1 MSTSRSES
9 SQPTSLHSSGHSGDN
24 EEVTNQSR
32 SSKRKQSIVWEH
44 FTKVRGV
51 NDSLH
56 AKCNYCEKLLSGG
69 SAYGT
74 THLKKHLNN
83 ACPKFKL
90 EHRIGL
96 SGSPRNEFKFD
107 QVKSRKDLAIACI
120 KHKYPFNIGEHEYF
134 EIFLSGLNPD
144 FKLPCRN
151 TIRSDVIEV
160 YEEEKVKIY
169 KLLDGLRCK
178 VSLTTDIWTSEH
190 SHVAYCCLTVHFV
203 DDSWELQKKIL
214 AFRKMPYPH
223 DGETLFSFM
232 TEMILEWNLDK
243 KLFSIVVDNATNNDV
258 MIRKVKDWILY
269 DLLVARD
276 VDLLH
281 VRCSAHI
288 LNLIVQD
295 GLNEIRGLID
305 KIRET
310 VRYLNK
316 SPAAS
321 QKFEMALSQ
330 CNLTDKRQVAMDV
343 PNRWNSTYELLATAL
358 PLKEAF
364 SRLQRIDKNYHWNP
378 SESEWDVAGVVHEC
392 LQIFYEVTHH
402 FSGRKWC
409 YESRVSNNQKSE
421 LESYLEEARFPRAE
435 SFNILDW
442 WKTSSPRLPVLAK
455 IARDILAVPATTVAS
470 EAALSVGGRIIDE
483 SRTCLLPD
491 EVEALVVT
499 DDWIESIPK
508 RTVHMESSGTQTD
521 NA

>member
-1 MSTSRSES
+1 MIDLLFCSLLSHSLDPSPRLLNPSQNPPLPPPPPPLSSTLTPLPPSPTPVVAVFAATSRKNES

-44 FTKVRGV
+44 FTK
-51 NDSLH
+51 
-56 AKCNYCEKLLSGG
+56 
-69 SAYGT
+69 
-74 THLKKHLNN
+74 
-83 ACPKFKL
+83 
-90 EHRIGL
+90 
-96 SGSPRNEFKFD
+96 
-107 QVKSRKDLAIACI
+107 KDA
-120 KHKYPFNIGEHEYF
+120 
-134 EIFLSGLNPD
+134 
-144 FKLPCRN
+144 
-151 TIRSDVIEV
+151 
-160 YEEEKVKIY
+160 
-169 KLLDGLRCK
+169 
-178 VSLTTDIWTSEH
+178 
-190 SHVAYCCLTVHFV
+190 
-203 DDSWELQKKIL
+203 
-214 AFRKMPYPH
+214 YPH

-232 TEMILEWNLDK
+232 KEMILEWNLDK

-364 SRLQRIDKNYHWNP
+364 SRLQRIDKNYHCNP

-392 LQIFYEVTHH
+392 LQIFYEATHH
-402 FSGRKWC
+402 FSGRKIYDTEAHLYIQRVRDKLVNLFIDYGGSCAISVNESNVISSSGVETRASLRDFDRWC

-435 SFNILDW
+435 TFNILDW
-442 WKTSSPRLPVLAK
+442 WKTNSPRLLVLAK
-455 IARDILAVPATTVAS
+455 IARDILAVPANTVAS
-470 EAALSVGGRIIDE
+470 EAAFSDGGRIIDE

-491 EVEALVVT
+491 AVEALVVA

-508 RTVHMESSGTQTD
+508 RSGVTKAQLLQTVEEERE
-521 NA
+521 

>member
-1 MSTSRSES
+1 
-9 SQPTSLHSSGHSGDN
+9 
-24 EEVTNQSR
+24 
-32 SSKRKQSIVWEH
+32 
-44 FTKVRGV
+44 
-51 NDSLH
+51 
-56 AKCNYCEKLLSGG
+56 
-69 SAYGT
+69 
-74 THLKKHLNN
+74 
-83 ACPKFKL
+83 
-90 EHRIGL
+90 
-96 SGSPRNEFKFD
+96 
-107 QVKSRKDLAIACI
+107 
-120 KHKYPFNIGEHEYF
+120 
-134 EIFLSGLNPD
+134 
-144 FKLPCRN
+144 
-151 TIRSDVIEV
+151 
-160 YEEEKVKIY
+160 
-169 KLLDGLRCK
+169 
-178 VSLTTDIWTSEH
+178 
-190 SHVAYCCLTVHFV
+190 
-203 DDSWELQKKIL
+203 
-214 AFRKMPYPH
+214 MPYPH

-232 TEMILEWNLDK
+232 KEMILEWNLDK

-364 SRLQRIDKNYHWNP
+364 SRLQRIDKNYHCNP
-378 SESEWDVAGVVHEC
+378 SESEWDVA
-392 LQIFYEVTHH
+392 
-402 FSGRKWC
+402 
-409 YESRVSNNQKSE
+409 E
-421 LESYLEEARFPRAE
+421 LCTNVYKFFMKLL
-435 SFNILDW
+435 I
-442 WKTSSPRLPVLAK
+442 T
-455 IARDILAVPATTVAS
+455 LAVAIPATTVAS
-470 EAALSVGGRIIDE
+470 EAAFSVGGRIIDE

-491 EVEALVVT
+491 AVEALVVA

-508 RTVHMESSGTQTD
+508 RSGVTKAQLLQTVEEERE
-521 NA
+521 

>member
-1 MSTSRSES
+1 MIDLLFCSLLSHSLDPSPRLLNPSQNPTLPPPPPPLSSTLPPPLPSPTPVVAVFAATSRKNES

-96 SGSPRNEFKFD
+96 SGSPRMSSNLTKLKVEKTW
-107 QVKSRKDLAIACI
+107 QLLA
-120 KHKYPFNIGEHEYF
+120 
-134 EIFLSGLNPD
+134 LSTN

-232 TEMILEWNLDK
+232 KEMILEWNLDK

-258 MIRKVKDWILY
+258 MIRKGKLETI
-269 DLLVARD
+269 VASVQEEDGVMHR
-276 VDLLH
+276 
-281 VRCSAHI
+281 RTRSGHI
-288 LNLIVQD
+288 PVAAPVIRKLQD
-295 GLNEIRGLID
+295 R
-305 KIRET
+305 KAP
-310 VRYLNK
+310 K
-316 SPAAS
+316 PS
-321 QKFEMALSQ
+321 
-330 CNLTDKRQVAMDV
+330 
-343 PNRWNSTYELLATAL
+343 ATA
-358 PLKEAF
+358 PSMFHQFQQCQKGVKIKEPAPF
-364 SRLQRIDKNYHWNP
+364 IDV
-378 SESEWDVAGVVHEC
+378 E
-392 LQIFYEVTHH
+392 
-402 FSGRKWC
+402 
-409 YESRVSNNQKSE
+409 
-421 LESYLEEARFPRAE
+421 
-435 SFNILDW
+435 
-442 WKTSSPRLPVLAK
+442 
-455 IARDILAVPATTVAS
+455 
-470 EAALSVGGRIIDE
+470 VGGRSLDE
-483 SRTCLLPD
+483 QR
-491 EVEALVVT
+491 
-499 DDWIESIPK
+499 
-508 RTVHMESSGTQTD
+508 SSGSTPSIVKGGIKFVTMSNIT
-521 NA
+521 NAISELNKGKKKA

>member
-1 MSTSRSES
+1 MIDLLFCS
-9 SQPTSLHSSGHSGDN
+9 
-24 EEVTNQSR
+24 
-32 SSKRKQSIVWEH
+32 
-44 FTKVRGV
+44 
-51 NDSLH
+51 
-56 AKCNYCEKLLSGG
+56 LLSH
-69 SAYGT
+69 SLDPSPRLLNPSQNPPLPPPPPPLSST
-74 THLKKHLNN
+74 LPHLRRRRHPSSLFSLQPQGKK
-83 ACPKFKL
+83 
-90 EHRIGL
+90 HRIGL

-232 TEMILEWNLDK
+232 KEMILEWNLDK

-258 MIRKVKDWILY
+258 MIRK
-269 DLLVARD
+269 
-276 VDLLH
+276 
-281 VRCSAHI
+281 
-288 LNLIVQD
+288 
-295 GLNEIRGLID
+295 
-305 KIRET
+305 T
-310 VRYLNK
+310 
-316 SPAAS
+316 
-321 QKFEMALSQ
+321 
-330 CNLTDKRQVAMDV
+330 T
-343 PNRWNSTYELLATAL
+343 
-358 PLKEAF
+358 
-364 SRLQRIDKNYHWNP
+364 
-378 SESEWDVAGVVHEC
+378 
-392 LQIFYEVTHH
+392 
-402 FSGRKWC
+402 
-409 YESRVSNNQKSE
+409 
-421 LESYLEEARFPRAE
+421 
-435 SFNILDW
+435 
-442 WKTSSPRLPVLAK
+442 VLAK

-470 EAALSVGGRIIDE
+470 EAAFSVGGRIIDE

-491 EVEALVVT
+491 AVEALVVA

-508 RTVHMESSGTQTD
+508 RSGVTKAQLLQTVEEERE
-521 NA
+521 